1 MHLPDGIVPAPICVA
16 GATAALGLSAG
27 CLRRFSDREIPK
39 MALLAALYFSAGALH
54 IRTGMGSVHLQLT
67 GLLAVMLGWRA
78 FVPVMLGVVMQ
89 AVLLAH
95 GGIVTAGVNALL
107 LGGPAVLVGALLA
120 RWTWPTGAE
129 AAGLRGMLAAL
140 ACGGLSLVAVW
151 LLIMFFPAP
160 AGAALTV
167 WAGLQ
172 IPAILIEAVLTGM
185 VVAYLHRVH
194 PEVWRQCAVGS

>member
-1 MHLPDGIVPAPICVA
+1 MHLPDGIVPAPICVV

-129 AAGLRGMLAAL
+129 GGGVKGDAGCVGLRRVVAGRGVVAHHVFPSAGR
-140 ACGGLSLVAVW
+140 CGVDGLG
-151 LLIMFFPAP
+151 
-160 AGAALTV
+160 GAANPRDTD
-167 WAGLQ
+167 
-172 IPAILIEAVLTGM
+172 
-185 VVAYLHRVH
+185 
-194 PEVWRQCAVGS
+194 